1 MVRSFVAASI
11 AAVAALFGVPAQAQ
25 SLIYGLIDAAASRSR
40 PPGGDYR
47 YQLDSGDM
55 SRSFIGFRGAEDLGG
70 GLKAVWKLESYVRI
84 DSGEAGRATGEPL
97 FGRDSN
103 VGLSGAFGTT
113 VLGRTVTPFYLATV
127 NFNPFGDS
135 FAFSPST
142 RQYYVGG
149 ALLSDRS
156 WNNSMSYTNS
166 NTDSPL
172 RVNVAANTPEEAA
185 GTPNTGRNYAGS
197 VAYIS
202 GPFAAT
208 VAVERL
214 KNTPLPVPVA
224 FRRELAIQV
233 GASYDFK
240 FMRLYGQAGRVKIDA
255 ASDTRTVLYQI
266 GTAIPVGNGL
276 ILASYGRSQ
285 ARTSFS
291 QITDRTASIGYDYF
305 LSKNT
310 DIYIAAM
317 HEKTFM
323 LSSGGALAGGMRLR
337 F

>member
-1 MVRSFVAASI
+1 MARSLVAASI
-11 AAVAALFGVPAQAQ
+11 AAVAALCSVPAQAQ
-25 SLIYGLIDAAASRSR
+25 NLLYGLIDASASRSR
-40 PPGGDYR
+40 PPGGEYR
-47 YQLDSGDM
+47 DQLDSGDM

-70 GLKAVWKLESYVRI
+70 GLKAVWKLESYLRV
-84 DSGEAGRATGEPL
+84 DTAESGRSFGDG
-97 FGRDSN
+97 FWGRDSN

-142 RQYYVGG
+142 RQYYAG
-149 ALLSDRS
+149 ALVTDRS

-172 RVNVAANTPEEAA
+172 RVNLAANTPEEATGA
-185 GTPNTGRNYAGS
+185 PNTGRNYAGS
-197 VAYIS
+197 LAYIS

-208 VAVERL
+208 VAIERA
-214 KNTPLPVPVA
+214 KNTPLPVPLG
-224 FRRELAIQV
+224 FRRELAIQA

-240 FMRLYGQAGRVKIDA
+240 FMRLYGQAGRVKVDSA
-255 ASDTRTVLYQI
+255 RDTRTVIYQI

-285 ARTSFS
+285 ARTELS
-291 QITDRTASIGYDYF
+291 QITDQTGSIGYDYF

-310 DIYIAAM
+310 DVYIAAM
-317 HEKTFM
+317 REKTFM
-323 LSSGGALAGGMRLR
+323 LSAGGAFAGGVRLR

>member
-11 AAVAALFGVPAQAQ
+11 AAVATICSVPAQAQ
-25 SLIYGLIDAAASRSR
+25 SLLYGLIDASASRSR
-40 PPGGDYR
+40 PPGGEYR
-47 YQLDSGDM
+47 YQLDNGDM

-70 GLKAVWKLESYVRI
+70 GLKAVFKLESYLRV
-84 DSGEAGRATGEPL
+84 DSGESGRATGDA
-97 FGRDSN
+97 FWGRDAN

-142 RQYYVGG
+142 RQYYGNG

-156 WNNSMSYTNS
+156 WNNSLSYTNS
-166 NTDSPL
+166 NTDAPL
-172 RVNVAANTPEEAA
+172 RVSVSANVPEEAPGA
-185 GTPNTGRNYAGS
+185 PPTGRNYAGS
-197 VAYIS
+197 LAYIS

-208 VAVERL
+208 LAVERVR
-214 KNTPLPVPVA
+214 NTPFAVPLG
-224 FRRELAIQV
+224 FRHEVAIQA
-233 GASYDFK
+233 GASYDFE
-240 FMRLYGQAGRVKIDA
+240 FMRVYGQAGRVKVDS

-266 GTAIPVGNGL
+266 GTAIPVGTGL
-276 ILASYGRSQ
+276 VLASYGRSQ
-285 ARTSFS
+285 ARTPSS
-291 QITDRTASIGYDYF
+291 QITDQTGSIGYDYF

-310 DIYIAAM
+310 DVYVAAM
-317 HEKTFM
+317 REKTFR
-323 LSSGGALAGGMRLR
+323 LSYGGTLAGGVRLR